1 MEPHTPELEPTC
13 HLVHVPLTCGGS
25 HWRKELEAQSGCY
38 SHCRG
43 RGGWEF
49 QDGGRCPHSQ
59 PSRGLET
66 RPQVSAPS
74 QDPGATFQPILAH
87 LPAWGAKR
95 QKPQEGFGVPVSIP
109 GPGLAQGLT
118 SCPAQAHDT
127 GPEQEDSL
135 LKMGEQDPRRSQ
147 SYTPSGRTLDHP
159 PG

>member
-1 MEPHTPELEPTC
+1 MSLGTCSLHLWWGSLEEGVRGTEWV
-13 HLVHVPLTCGGS
+13 LFPLQGEGRLGIPG
-25 HWRKELEAQSGCY
+25 WGEA
-38 SHCRG
+38 
-43 RGGWEF
+43 
-49 QDGGRCPHSQ
+49 PLSQ
-59 PSRGLET
+59 PSLGPET

-74 QDPGATFQPILAH
+74 QDPGATFQPIPAR

-95 QKPQEGFGVPVSIP
+95 QKPHDGFGVPVSIP

-147 SYTPSGRTLDHP
+147 CYTPSSRTPDHP